1 MKACKLLD
9 RKSLQLF
16 KNLLDDTKLRLFK
29 SAHSEIFK
37 AYNDQ
42 SDVFNTQTT
51 KLNPPQE
58 NILSGKDSNSH
69 KNTIPRDDEERSI
82 KPREVVSEFSK
93 LSLSSMIAESQKNQ
107 PSQIMCDQH
116 IKEKAKVPISKEK
129 VVDQSAKGGEITR
142 EKIDGEISKPGSRNN
157 MVMSSV
163 GCSPSFVSISTEKK
177 CDIVATNYDFS
188 KEVTK
193 AIKQID
199 SHILALQLLKTST
212 TPVKSNETALFETL
226 MESKI
231 SGRVGKSTWGVNES
245 LSQQTRKVY
254 DSGQTPKAEKTSG
267 FSGENVK
274 AMVDRFESPRLSQP
288 ASETNQRVSYV
299 HGLRVP
305 LSQDDQTV
313 KKGMTGDTSRS
324 VPFVMSQ
331 DHDQK
336 LSRSMNPGSNVRREK
351 KPPIQVIMRPTLL
364 DQTDNQRRNKPWR
377 KTVLSPAET
386 SSSTHSSS
394 STGIESE
401 TGSYLVP
408 SSTDNSESEQQSS
421 SYYGRTGPSQT
432 KTNVSRRRDSPE
444 GIGRLRR
451 IKNKLGFIFH
461 HQHHHHH
468 HHHHHSNWKL
478 LQKIFHSKKKGE
490 HYNHGRTEAAGKKLS
505 RKSVVK
511 SNMKQGSRDNVGQFH
526 ALVQGLLQHAGGHRL
541 KKPEI
546 IRGGRN
552 KKLVKKIHW
561 WQRFQRH
568 KGVKLPNRR
577 GRVKVGFTSKTPK
590 LKLRL

>member
-16 KNLLDDTKLRLFK
+16 KNLLDDAKLRLFK

-93 LSLSSMIAESQKNQ
+93 LSLSSMTAESQKNQ
-107 PSQIMCDQH
+107 LSQIMRDQH
-116 IKEKAKVPISKEK
+116 IKEKAKFPISKEK
-129 VVDQSAKGGEITR
+129 VEDQSVKGGEITRR
-142 EKIDGEISKPGSRNN
+142 EKIDGEISNPGSRNN

-177 CDIVATNYDFS
+177 CDIVETNYDFS
-188 KEVTK
+188 KEVAK

-226 MESKI
+226 MGSKI

-254 DSGQTPKAEKTSG
+254 GSGQTPKAERTSG
-267 FSGENVK
+267 FSGQNVK
-274 AMVDRFESPRLSQP
+274 AMDRFESPRPSQP

-299 HGLRVP
+299 QGLRVP

-336 LSRSMNPGSNVRREK
+336 LSRSMNRGSNVRREK

-364 DQTDNQRRNKPWR
+364 DQTDTQRRNKPRR

-408 SSTDNSESEQQSS
+408 SSTEDSESEQQSS
-421 SYYGRTGPSQT
+421 SSYGRAGPSLT

-461 HQHHHHH
+461 HHHH

-478 LQKIFHSKKKGE
+478 LQKIFHSKKKRE
-490 HYNHGRTEAAGKKLS
+490 NYNHGRTEAAGNKLT

-511 SNMKQGSRDNVGQFH
+511 SNTKRGSQDNVRQFH
-526 ALVQGLLQHAGGHRL
+526 ALVEGLLQHAGGHRL

-546 IRGGRN
+546 SKGGRN

-561 WQRFQRH
+561 WQWFQRH